1 MRLDKNSIFQFKF
14 LLEKLNIEDIDIRYS
29 IEVSNVLLEVLCDKA
44 DNSNNSSIDEN
55 DNNHPYKLK
64 SFLGS
69 RTLRQQESY
78 LNFDTD
84 LTIEKWKKFE
94 NTFKTSD
101 ILYIDDLHDECSPR
115 TKYHSFL
122 LNNNGDKNIEL
133 FQIPI
138 TLNKHTSFAVKESM
152 RSPSKR
158 KLDSLITAKLS
169 TFERNH
175 NNCLPLENMSAH
187 RKDTFIKLN
196 TTISTSDDKVDD
208 NCFVNINFLKNCYN
222 SNS

>member
-1 MRLDKNSIFQFKF
+1 MFQFKF

-55 DNNHPYKLK
+55 SNPYQLK
-64 SFLGS
+64 SFLAS
-69 RTLRQQESY
+69 KTLRQQDRQGY
-78 LNFDTD
+78 LNLDND

-94 NTFKTSD
+94 NTFQNAD
-101 ILYIDDLHDECSPR
+101 VLYIDDLHDECSPR
-115 TKYHSFL
+115 TKNHTFL
-122 LNNNGDKNIEL
+122 LNNKGDKNIEL
-133 FQIPI
+133 YRIPI
-138 TLNKHTSFAVKESM
+138 VLNKYTSFAVKESM

-158 KLDSLITAKLS
+158 KLSALISAKLS
-169 TFERNH
+169 TFEHNH
-175 NNCLPLENMSAH
+175 SNCLPLENMSTH

-196 TTISTSDDKVDD
+196 TTTATSNDNKIDD

-222 SNS
+222 NNN